1 MDTIEMEG
9 QTGFEKAK
17 KVLIVT
23 GEASGDLH
31 GGGLAFALKK
41 LIPTVSIYGVGSEK
55 MRESG
60 VQILCDSREMAVVG
74 IVEVFTRS
82 AILIGVFQEI
92 KRFIKEKVP
101 DLLILIDFPDFNLRL
116 AKVARKIGIP
126 VLYYIS
132 PQVWAWRPNRVKK
145 MAKVINQ
152 MAVIFPFEIPYYQ
165 KEGVPVAFVGHP
177 LIDVAIPSLS
187 RQEALERFG
196 LDPKR
201 TLIGLLPGSR
211 KSEIKKILPPML
223 GAAKA
228 IQEAAPMAQFAIPVA
243 HTIKKED
250 IFPFLEKGGIDVELV
265 TDSTYDL
272 INASKLVV
280 VASGTATLEAALLGK
295 PMVIVYKTSWINYL
309 LGKMIINVE
318 YLGMVNLIAKK
329 AIVPEL
335 IQAKVTADGIFREV
349 MGLLK
354 DAEQY
359 KKMKDALTNVVRAL
373 GEKGASERVAQ
384 IARRMIQ
391 DDPPFLSTPKSP
403 IQG

>member
-1 MDTIEMEG
+1 MEG
-9 QTGFEKAK
+9 KTGFEKAK

-41 LIPTVSIYGVGSEK
+41 LSPTTSIYGVGSEK
-55 MRESG
+55 LKQAG
-60 VQILCDSREMAVVG
+60 VQIIRDSKEMAVVG
-74 IVEVFTRS
+74 IVEVFTKS
-82 AILIGVFQEI
+82 AILLGAFWEI
-92 KRFIKEKVP
+92 KRFIKEKRP
-101 DLLILIDFPDFNLRL
+101 DLLILIDFPDFNLLL
-116 AKVARKIGIP
+116 AKVAAKIGIP

-145 MAKVINQ
+145 MARVIKQ
-152 MAVIFPFEIPYYQ
+152 MAVIFPFEISYYQ
-165 KEGVPVAFVGHP
+165 KEIPVEFVGHP
-177 LIDVAIPSLS
+177 LMDVAVPSLS

-228 IQEAAPMAQFAIPVA
+228 IQEADPMAQFAIPLA
-243 HTIKKED
+243 PTIKEED
-250 IFPFLEKGGIDVELV
+250 VFPFIEKGGIDVELV
-265 TDSTYDL
+265 TDATYDL

-309 LGKMIINVE
+309 LGKMIIKVE
-318 YLGMVNLIAKK
+318 YLGMVNLIAGE

-359 KKMKDALTNVVRAL
+359 KKMKDALTNVVRTL

-391 DDPPFLSTPKSP
+391 DDPPFSSAPKSP

>member
-1 MDTIEMEG
+1 
-9 QTGFEKAK
+9 
-17 KVLIVT
+17 
-23 GEASGDLH
+23 
-31 GGGLAFALKK
+31 
-41 LIPTVSIYGVGSEK
+41 
-55 MRESG
+55 
-60 VQILCDSREMAVVG
+60 
-74 IVEVFTRS
+74 
-82 AILIGVFQEI
+82 
-92 KRFIKEKVP
+92 
-101 DLLILIDFPDFNLRL
+101 
-116 AKVARKIGIP
+116 
-126 VLYYIS
+126 
-132 PQVWAWRPNRVKK
+132 

-318 YLGMVNLIAKK
+318 YLGMVNLIARK

-359 KKMKDALTNVVRAL
+359 KKMKDALTNVVRTL

-391 DDPPFLSTPKSP
+391 DDPPFSSTPKATFKDEVMANP
-403 IQG
+403 MNT